1 MNKFLT
7 MAGAALMGSVALAAD
22 GATGSSGLDTTA
34 INTLVTNLKTDLSS
48 WVTSATPILGG
59 IAAVF
64 MIFWLGKVVFRVLK
78 GWANKAG

>member
-1 MNKFLT
+1 MKKFLAL
-7 MAGAALMGSVALAAD
+7 AGASLMGTVALAE
-22 GATGSSGLDTTA
+22 GPTGTSGLDTTA
-34 INTLVTNLKTDLSS
+34 ITTLVTNLKTDLSS
-48 WVTSATPILGG
+48 WVTSAIPILGG

>member
-48 WVTSATPILGG
+48 WVTSAIPILGG

>member
-1 MNKFLT
+1 
-7 MAGAALMGSVALAAD
+7 MAGVALMGSVALAE
-22 GATGSSGLDTTA
+22 GAAGSSGLDTTA

-48 WVTSATPILGG
+48 WVTSAIPILGG

>member
-7 MAGAALMGSVALAAD
+7 MAAAALMGSVALAE
-22 GATGSSGLDTTA
+22 GSVGSSGLDTSA

-48 WVTSATPILGG
+48 WVTSAIPILGG

>member
-7 MAGAALMGSVALAAD
+7 MAGAALMGSVALAE
-22 GATGSSGLDTTA
+22 GAAGSSGLDTTA
-34 INTLVTNLKTDLSS
+34 INSLVTNLKTDLSA
-48 WVTSATPILGG
+48 WVTSAIPILGG

>member
-1 MNKFLT
+1 MRKFST
-7 MAGAALMGSVALAAD
+7 MVATALMGVAAFAE
-22 GATGSSGLDTTA
+22 GPTGTSGLDTTA
-34 INTLVTNLKTDLSS
+34 INTLVTNLKTDLAS
-48 WVTSATPILGG
+48 WVTSAIPILGG

>member
-7 MAGAALMGSVALAAD
+7 LAGASLMGSVALAAD

-48 WVTSATPILGG
+48 WVTSAIPILGG

-64 MIFWLGKVVFRVLK
+64 MIHWLGKVVFRVLK

>member
-7 MAGAALMGSVALAAD
+7 MAGAALMGSVALAE
-22 GATGSSGLDTTA
+22 GSTGSSGLDTAA

-48 WVTSATPILGG
+48 WVTSAIPILGG

>member
-1 MNKFLT
+1 MKKFSLMVAT
-7 MAGAALMGSVALAAD
+7 ALMGVAAFAE
-22 GATGSSGLDTTA
+22 GPTGTSGLDTTA

-48 WVTSATPILGG
+48 WVTSAIPILGG

>member
-1 MNKFLT
+1 MKKFLT
-7 MAGAALMGSVALAAD
+7 MAGASLMGVAAFAAD
-22 GATGSSGLDTTA
+22 GTAGSSGLDTTA
-34 INTLVTNLKTDLSS
+34 INTLVTNLKTDLSG
-48 WVTSATPILGG
+48 WVTSAIPILGG

>member
-7 MAGAALMGSVALAAD
+7 MAGAALMGSVALAE
-22 GATGSSGLDTTA
+22 GSTGSSGLDTSA

-48 WVTSATPILGG
+48 WVTSAIPILGG

>member
-7 MAGAALMGSVALAAD
+7 LAAAALMGSVALAD
-22 GATGSSGLDTTA
+22 GSTGSSGLDTTA

-48 WVTSATPILGG
+48 WVTSAIPILGG

>member
-1 MNKFLT
+1 MKKFPVMVAT
-7 MAGAALMGSVALAAD
+7 ALMGVAAFAE
-22 GATGSSGLDTTA
+22 GAVGSSGLDTSA
-34 INTLVTNLKTDLSS
+34 INTMVTNLKTDLSS
-48 WVTSATPILGG
+48 WVTSAIPILGG

>member
-1 MNKFLT
+1 MKKFPVMVAT
-7 MAGAALMGSVALAAD
+7 ALMGVATFAE
-22 GATGSSGLDTTA
+22 GAVGSSGLDTTA
-34 INTLVTNLKTDLSS
+34 INTLVTNLKTDLSG
-48 WVTSATPILGG
+48 WVTSAIPILGG

>member
-7 MAGAALMGSVALAAD
+7 MAGAAIMGSVALAE
-22 GATGSSGLDTTA
+22 GAAGSSGLDTTA
-34 INTLVTNLKTDLSS
+34 ITTLVTNLKTDLSA
-48 WVTSATPILGG
+48 WVTSAIPILGG

>member
-1 MNKFLT
+1 MKKFLAL
-7 MAGAALMGSVALAAD
+7 AGASLMGTVALAEVP
-22 GATGSSGLDTTA
+22 TGTSGLDTTA

-48 WVTSATPILGG
+48 WVTSAIPILGG

>member
-1 MNKFLT
+1 
-7 MAGAALMGSVALAAD
+7 MAGAALMGSVALAEPS
-22 GATGSSGLDTTA
+22 TTSSGLDTTA

-48 WVTSATPILGG
+48 WVTSAIPILGG

>member
-1 MNKFLT
+1 MKKFPVMVATALT
-7 MAGAALMGSVALAAD
+7 GVAAFAEGAV
-22 GATGSSGLDTTA
+22 GSSGLDTSA
-34 INTLVTNLKTDLSS
+34 INTMVTNLKTDLSS
-48 WVTSATPILGG
+48 WVTSAIPILGG

>member
-7 MAGAALMGSVALAAD
+7 MAGVALMGSVALAE
-22 GATGSSGLDTTA
+22 GAAGSSGLDTTA

-48 WVTSATPILGG
+48 WVTSAIPILGG

>member
-7 MAGAALMGSVALAAD
+7 MAGAALMGTVALAE
-22 GATGSSGLDTTA
+22 GSTGSSGLDTTA

-48 WVTSATPILGG
+48 WVTSAIPILGG

>member
-1 MNKFLT
+1 MKKFPVMVAT
-7 MAGAALMGSVALAAD
+7 ALMGVAAFAE
-22 GATGSSGLDTTA
+22 GAVGTSGLDTSA
-34 INTLVTNLKTDLSS
+34 IDTLISNLKTDLSG
-48 WVTSATPILGG
+48 WVTSAIPILGG

>member
-7 MAGAALMGSVALAAD
+7 MAGAALMGSVALAD
-22 GATGSSGLDTTA
+22 GAAGSSGLDTTA

-48 WVTSATPILGG
+48 WVTSAIPILGG

>member
-1 MNKFLT
+1 MKKFLVS
-7 MAGAALMGSVALAAD
+7 AGASLMGVVALAD
-22 GATGSSGLDTTA
+22 PTNTSGLDTTA

-48 WVTSATPILGG
+48 WVTSAIPILGG

>member
-7 MAGAALMGSVALAAD
+7 MAGAALMGSVALAEGSA
-22 GATGSSGLDTTA
+22 GSSGLDTTA
-34 INTLVTNLKTDLSS
+34 INTLVTNLKTDLSA
-48 WVTSATPILGG
+48 WVTSAIPILGG

>member
-1 MNKFLT
+1 MVAT
-7 MAGAALMGSVALAAD
+7 ALMGVAAFAE
-22 GATGSSGLDTTA
+22 GAVGSSGLDTSA
-34 INTLVTNLKTDLSS
+34 INTMVTNLKTDLSS
-48 WVTSATPILGG
+48 WVTSAIPILGG

>member
-7 MAGAALMGSVALAAD
+7 MAGAALMGSVALAE
-22 GATGSSGLDTTA
+22 GSTGSSGLDTTA

-48 WVTSATPILGG
+48 WVTSAIPILGG

>member
-7 MAGAALMGSVALAAD
+7 MAGAALMGTVALADSPA
-22 GATGSSGLDTTA
+22 GSSGLDTTA
-34 INTLVTNLKTDLSS
+34 INTLVTNLKTDLSA
-48 WVTSATPILGG
+48 WVTSAIPILGG

>member
-1 MNKFLT
+1 MVAT
-7 MAGAALMGSVALAAD
+7 ALMGVAAFAE
-22 GATGSSGLDTTA
+22 GPTGTSGLDTTA
-34 INTLVTNLKTDLSS
+34 INTLVTNLKTDLAS
-48 WVTSATPILGG
+48 WVTSAIPILGG